1 MSYRP
6 TYEDPSYDE
15 DGVLDDIDWDYDEEF
30 SPTELHIDYN
40 LDDELS
46 PHATINS

>member
-15 DGVLDDIDWDYDEEF
+15 DGVLDDADWDYDF
-30 SPTELHIDYN
+30 TPTELRIDYD
-40 LDDELS
+40 LDELS

>member
-15 DGVLDDIDWDYDEEF
+15 DGVLDDSDWEYNEDA
-30 SPTELHIDYN
+30 PTELRIDYD
-40 LDDELS
+40 LDDLS